1 MDKIALPIP
10 IKTGQIGDQ
19 PQFDFF
25 PWYYFPVL
33 TPTIAHPIVN
43 GLNSIKTEFI
53 SSIDTVTAQGV
64 KKTIL
69 LTTSPYSRI
78 VNAPVYIDLEIL
90 KKPADE
96 SQYNKGPQPVAVLLE
111 GNFVSSYLF
120 RIPPELSENK
130 DLQFLPKSYKPTKM
144 IVVGDGD
151 IIKNQFQLSQGYP
164 LPLGYDQYT
173 RQTFGNRDFLLNAMN
188 YLCDESGLI
197 TVRSRELTLRMLDTT
212 KLENN
217 RLFWQILNV
226 LLPIILIL
234 IFSFIKL
241 RIRSRKYSRPINSST
256 LN

>member
-1 MDKIALPIP
+1 MNA
-10 IKTGQIGDQ
+10 
-19 PQFDFF
+19 
-25 PWYYFPVL
+25 
-33 TPTIAHPIVN
+33 
-43 GLNSIKTEFI
+43 IKTEFI
-53 SSIDTVTAQGV
+53 SSIDTVEVHGV

-90 KKPADE
+90 KKPAEE

-111 GNFVSSYLF
+111 GNFVSSFMY

-130 DLQFLPKSYKPTKM
+130 DLQFLPKSNKPTKM

-151 IIKNQFQLSQGYP
+151 IIKNQFQLPQGYF

-173 RQTFGNRDFLLNAMN
+173 QQTFGNRDFLLNAMN
-188 YLCDESGLI
+188 YLCDDSGLI
-197 TVRSRELTLRMLDTT
+197 TVRSRELTLRLLDTT
-212 KLENN
+212 KLESH

-241 RIRSRKYSRPINSST
+241 QLRSRKYSRPTISST
-256 LN
+256 SNQ